1 MTRRGHGLLVFLPTS
16 IAGAMLVG
24 VAYVL
29 VMGITEG
36 GAPGAATLTLPG
48 VFQLMSLI
56 AVVSGL
62 VAWPLA

>member
-1 MTRRGHGLLVFLPTS
+1 
-16 IAGAMLVG
+16 MLVG